1 MNKQTGMLDVDGVMI
16 LVGDK
21 VGYKD
26 KEYRVS
32 FKNYSFV
39 LVNEKGTLIEYF
51 HNIKKKVTIIGRGL

>member
-21 VGYKD
+21 VGYKG
-26 KEYRVS
+26 KEYRVG

-39 LVNEKGTLIEYF
+39 LLSEKGILVEYF
-51 HNIKKKVTIIGRGL
+51 HSIKKKLTIIGRGL